1 MAVFAATPLQH
12 RVTVPPRKL
21 LRFPLKAPDDA
32 LYSLLDDC
40 NGLLMSMPQ
49 QALVF
54 DYLKGCNP
62 SIPPAEFMPLH
73 HDLSAY
79 IHKPLVDFDEINAAE
94 RLEADIYSKW
104 RGDLPQELSLE
115 DIKRLNARV
124 TGSDGELRRTR
135 AYLASNDGSPYIPM
149 IDWREAHRRLTE
161 LPRLIE
167 SGELGRGLLAATRI
181 LALINNAHAFPDG
194 NGRLGRFL
202 FNLCLHRS
210 GMPSSSYIP
219 LKSLAILAHGGY
231 EIRSREVVLFDRWD
245 GLISYHCNVIR
256 LIHQMHAPAITPPE
270 VNSAHV
276 Q

>member
-1 MAVFAATPLQH
+1 MAASAATPLRP

-21 LRFPLKAPDDA
+21 LQLPLKAPDIA
-32 LYSLLDDC
+32 LDSLLEDC

-49 QALVF
+49 QKLVF
-54 DYLKGCNP
+54 DYLKGC
-62 SIPPAEFMPLH
+62 SSSTPPAEFASLR

-79 IHKPLVDFDEINAAE
+79 IHKPPIDFVEINEAE
-94 RLEADIYSKW
+94 RLEADIYFKW
-104 RGDLPQELSLE
+104 KADLSQKLSLE
-115 DIKRLNARV
+115 DIKRVNAKI
-124 TGSDGELRRTR
+124 TGGDGELRRTR
-135 AYLASNDGSPYIPM
+135 AYLASNDGSPFIPM
-149 IDWREAHRRLTE
+149 VDWHEAQRRLRQVPILFQE
-161 LPRLIE
+161 
-167 SGELGRGLLAATRI
+167 GELGQGLLAATRI

-231 EIRSREVVLFDRWD
+231 EIRFREVVLFGRWD

-256 LIHQMHAPAITPPE
+256 LVHQMGALAITLRKG
-270 VNSAHV
+270 SGAYV